1 VEINWEL
8 VGGALELAVNDT
20 NGSTIGD
27 TAVPVLATR
36 LAVAATVW
44 EHGGGDEAVAAS
56 LIYDPAGSPPP
67 ADVRATVARRT
78 DPTVVDILEA
88 LWQRRDAHSG
98 AGVPP
103 GGAGDH
109 DAPEVRL
116 VRRAADLHRARR
128 ALAEIRHTRT

>member
-1 VEINWEL
+1 MEINWEI

-20 NGSTIGD
+20 NGTSIGD
-27 TAVPVLATR
+27 SRTPVLATR

-88 LWQRRDAHSG
+88 LWQRRN
-98 AGVPP
+98 
-103 GGAGDH
+103 GDH

-116 VRRAADLHRARR
+116 VRRAADLHRARL
-128 ALAEIRHTRT
+128 ALAEIRDEQR